1 MDARRDLSRYTL
13 QQTQAVFGDPRCA
26 QGDEA
31 PSTSCLTL
39 SSPSCAGARTQARPR
54 ATRAPPATLH
64 PAPPLR
70 EAGRESQDGR
80 VHLNIS
86 PEWLPSTPACT
97 CLSFAV
103 APVAAARSS
112 SGIGEGEGMRS
123 CSGRGVT
130 VTDPAAALGPPR
142 PRASGEQP
150 GLAAPDASRVTQ
162 VWAWARS
169 VRWFTACP
177 VTLHPPRAD
186 LRLVTRGQ
194 GA

>member
-13 QQTQAVFGDPRCA
+13 QQTQAGFGDPRCA

-31 PSTSCLTL
+31 PCTSCLTL
-39 SSPSCAGARTQARPR
+39 SFPAARALGPRPG
-54 ATRAPPATLH
+54 RAPPATLH

-169 VRWFTACP
+169 ARWFTACP

-186 LRLVTRGQ
+186 RRLVTRGQ